1 MKTYLMSIP
10 DSIKGIS
17 DKLNIKALLCDKS
30 WVIYNDEDTKIV
42 FIFEKSGS
50 IIISQNGVVEKAKWE
65 YVKANKSILI
75 ENNGQ
80 TLLLHPTFV
89 DDILFIMQQ
98 DGTNLHIVMIDEKE
112 VERLMLKTLEA
123 INKYLVNVSN
133 QHNTNYIYSQRREL
147 TEEQLLRE
155 QAYKETKYE
164 IESSTA
170 ELKHQK
176 KISSIIIVITI
187 ICFFISLFITISS
200 TLFSEHLLVVIS
212 VISIV
217 IITINIRRGLSLDNK
232 IEIIEKE
239 IIDNY
244 LKQKQ

>member
-1 MKTYLMSIP
+1 MSIP

-17 DKLNIKALLCDKS
+17 DKLNVKALLCDKS
-30 WVIYNDEDTKIV
+30 WVIYNDDGIRIV
-42 FIFEKSGS
+42 FIFEKKGS

-98 DGTNLHIVMIDEKE
+98 DGTNFHIVMIDEKE

-133 QHNTNYIYSQRREL
+133 QHNTNYIDSQRREL
-147 TEEQLLRE
+147 TEEQLLRK
-155 QAYKETKYE
+155 QAYKETKDE

-170 ELKHQK
+170 ELERQK
-176 KISSIIIVITI
+176 TTSLVIIVISLG
-187 ICFFISLFITISS
+187 ISLCS
-200 TLFSEHLLVVIS
+200 LLIPEALALIVAIP
-212 VISIV
+212 SIV
-217 IITINIRRGLSLDNK
+217 IMTIYIRRAVSLDEK

-244 LKQKQ
+244 IKQKQ

>member
-123 INKYLVNVSN
+123 INKYLVNVSS
-133 QHNTNYIYSQRREL
+133 QHNTDYIEQKRKEQIEKQK
-147 TEEQLLRE
+147 EEQLLRT
-155 QAYKETKYE
+155 QAYEETKDE
-164 IESSTA
+164 IKSSTT

-176 KISSIIIVITI
+176 TTLIIISIFSLLVFIGSLCLPDDLILFIAIPSIAIMTI
-187 ICFFISLFITISS
+187 YIRKLISLD
-200 TLFSEHLLVVIS
+200 E
-212 VISIV
+212 
-217 IITINIRRGLSLDNK
+217 K

-239 IIDNY
+239 IIDKY
-244 LKQKQ
+244 IKQKR

>member
-17 DKLNIKALLCDKS
+17 DKLNVKALLCDKS
-30 WVIYNDEDTKIV
+30 WVIYNDDGIRIV
-42 FIFEKSGS
+42 FIFEKKGS

-89 DDILFIMQQ
+89 DDILFILQQ

-112 VERLMLKTLEA
+112 VERLMLKTTEA
-123 INKYLVNVSN
+123 INNYLINISKSRE
-133 QHNTNYIYSQRREL
+133 QIESQKK
-147 TEEQLLRE
+147 EQLLRE
-155 QAYKETKYE
+155 QAYKETKDE

-170 ELKHQK
+170 ELKRQQ
-176 KISSIIIVITI
+176 KISYIIMAIAFICCYSAAMLTELFVTDIAVALTGIII
-187 ICFFISLFITISS
+187 
-200 TLFSEHLLVVIS
+200 

-217 IITINIRRGLSLDNK
+217 IIAINIRRDRSLDKK
-232 IEIIEKE
+232 IEIIKKE

-244 LKQKQ
+244 IKQKQ

>member
-89 DDILFIMQQ
+89 DDVLFILQQ

-112 VERLMLKTLEA
+112 VEGLMLKTLEA

-133 QHNTNYIYSQRREL
+133 QHNTNYIDSQRREL

-176 KISSIIIVITI
+176 KISNIIIVITI
-187 ICFFISLFITISS
+187 ICFFISLFIIISS

-217 IITINIRRGLSLDNK
+217 IITINIRRGLSLDDK

>member
-123 INKYLVNVSN
+123 INKYLVNVSS
-133 QHNTNYIYSQRREL
+133 QHNTDYIEQKRKEQIKKQK
-147 TEEQLLRE
+147 EEQLLRT
-155 QAYKETKYE
+155 QAYEETKDE
-164 IESSTA
+164 IKSSTA

-176 KISSIIIVITI
+176 TTLIIISIFLLL
-187 ICFFISLFITISS
+187 FFIGSLCLPDDLILFIAIP
-200 TLFSEHLLVVIS
+200 
-212 VISIV
+212 SIA
-217 IITINIRRGLSLDNK
+217 IMTMYIRKLISLDEK

-239 IIDNY
+239 IIDKY
-244 LKQKQ
+244 IKQKQ

>member
-10 DSIKGIS
+10 DSIKGVS
-17 DKLNIKALLCDKS
+17 DKLNVKALLCDKS
-30 WVIYNDEDTKIV
+30 WVIYNDDGIKIV
-42 FIFEKSGS
+42 FIFEKNGS

-80 TLLLHPTFV
+80 TLLLHPTFI

-98 DGTNLHIVMIDEKE
+98 DGTNLHIIMIDEKE
-112 VERLMLKTLEA
+112 IERLMLKTLEA
-123 INKYLVNVSN
+123 INKYLADISN
-133 QHNTNYIYSQRREL
+133 QHNIDYIELKREEQIKKQK
-147 TEEQLLRE
+147 EEQLLRR
-155 QAYKETKYE
+155 QAYKETKDE

-170 ELKHQK
+170 ELERQK
-176 KISSIIIVITI
+176 TTTLVIIVISLG
-187 ICFFISLFITISS
+187 ISLCS
-200 TLFSEHLLVVIS
+200 LLIPEALALIVAIP
-212 VISIV
+212 SIV
-217 IITINIRRGLSLDNK
+217 IMTIYIRRAVSLDEK

>member
-17 DKLNIKALLCDKS
+17 DKLNVKALLCDKS
-30 WVIYNDEDTKIV
+30 WVIYNDDGIKIV
-42 FIFEKSGS
+42 FIFEKNGS

-133 QHNTNYIYSQRREL
+133 QHNTDYIEQKRKEQIEKQK
-147 TEEQLLRE
+147 EEQLLRE
-155 QAYKETKYE
+155 QAYKETKDE
-164 IESSTA
+164 IGSSTA
-170 ELKHQK
+170 ELKRQR
-176 KISSIIIVITI
+176 KISNIIIVITV
-187 ICFFISLFITISS
+187 ICFIISLFF
-200 TLFSEHLLVVIS
+200 TLLSEYLVIIS
-212 VISIV
+212 VILIV
-217 IITINIRRGLSLDNK
+217 FFIAIYLRKDVLDEK
-232 IEIIEKE
+232 IEFIEKE

>member
-17 DKLNIKALLCDKS
+17 DKLNVKALLCDKS
-30 WVIYNDEDTKIV
+30 WVIYNDDGIRIV
-42 FIFEKSGS
+42 FIFEKKGS

-98 DGTNLHIVMIDEKE
+98 DGTNFHIVMIDEKE

-133 QHNTNYIYSQRREL
+133 QHNTNYIDSQRREL
-147 TEEQLLRE
+147 TEEQLLRK
-155 QAYKETKYE
+155 QAYKETKDE

-170 ELKHQK
+170 ELERQK
-176 KISSIIIVITI
+176 TTSLVIIVISLG
-187 ICFFISLFITISS
+187 ISLCS
-200 TLFSEHLLVVIS
+200 LLIPEALALIVAIP
-212 VISIV
+212 SIV
-217 IITINIRRGLSLDNK
+217 IMTIYIRRAVSLDEK

-244 LKQKQ
+244 IKQKQ

>member
-17 DKLNIKALLCDKS
+17 DKLNVKALLCDKS
-30 WVIYNDEDTKIV
+30 WVIYNDDGIKIV
-42 FIFEKSGS
+42 FIFEKNGS

-133 QHNTNYIYSQRREL
+133 QHNTNYIDSQRREL

-155 QAYKETKYE
+155 QAYKETKDE

-170 ELKHQK
+170 ELERQK
-176 KISSIIIVITI
+176 TTSLVIIVIS
-187 ICFFISLFITISS
+187 FSISLCS
-200 TLFSEHLLVVIS
+200 LLLPKALALVGAIP
-212 VISIV
+212 SIV
-217 IITINIRRGLSLDNK
+217 IMTIYIRRALSLDDK

>member
-17 DKLNIKALLCDKS
+17 DKLNVKALLCDKS
-30 WVIYNDEDTKIV
+30 WVIYNDDGIKIV
-42 FIFEKSGS
+42 FIFEKNGS
-50 IIISQNGVVEKAKWE
+50 IIISQNGVVIKAKWE

-133 QHNTNYIYSQRREL
+133 QHNTNYIDSQRREL
-147 TEEQLLRE
+147 TEEQLLRK
-155 QAYKETKYE
+155 QAYKETKDE

-170 ELKHQK
+170 ELKRQR
-176 KISSIIIVITI
+176 KISNIIIVITVICI
-187 ICFFISLFITISS
+187 IISLFLTLLS
-200 TLFSEHLLVVIS
+200 THLAVIPVILIVLFIA
-212 VISIV
+212 
-217 IITINIRRGLSLDNK
+217 INLRKAVLDEK
-232 IEIIEKE
+232 IEIIVKE

>member
-1 MKTYLMSIP
+1 MSIP

-176 KISSIIIVITI
+176 TTLIIISIFSLLVFIGSLCLPDDLILFIAIPSIAITTI
-187 ICFFISLFITISS
+187 YIRKLISLD
-200 TLFSEHLLVVIS
+200 E
-212 VISIV
+212 
-217 IITINIRRGLSLDNK
+217 K

-239 IIDNY
+239 IIDKY
-244 LKQKQ
+244 IKQKR

>member
-89 DDILFIMQQ
+89 DDVLFILQQ
-98 DGTNLHIVMIDEKE
+98 DGTSLHIVMIDEKE
-112 VERLMLKTLEA
+112 VERLMLKTIEA

-133 QHNTNYIYSQRREL
+133 QHNTNYIDSQRREL

-176 KISSIIIVITI
+176 KISNIIIVITI
-187 ICFFISLFITISS
+187 ICFFISFL
-200 TLFSEHLLVVIS
+200 LLLVELCFQ
-212 VISIV
+212 SI
-217 IITINIRRGLSLDNK
+217 
-232 IEIIEKE
+232 
-239 IIDNY
+239 Y
-244 LKQKQ
+244 

>member
-10 DSIKGIS
+10 DSIKGVS
-17 DKLNIKALLCDKS
+17 DKLNVKALLCDKS
-30 WVIYNDEDTKIV
+30 WVIYNDDGIKIV
-42 FIFEKSGS
+42 FIFEKNGS
-50 IIISQNGVVEKAKWE
+50 IIISQNGVVVKAKWE

-133 QHNTNYIYSQRREL
+133 QHNTDDIEQKRKEQIEKQK
-147 TEEQLLRE
+147 EEQLLRE
-155 QAYKETKYE
+155 QAYKETKDE

-170 ELKHQK
+170 ELKRQR
-176 KISSIIIVITI
+176 KISNIIIVITVICI
-187 ICFFISLFITISS
+187 IISIFLTLLSTHLAVIPVILIVFFIA
-200 TLFSEHLLVVIS
+200 
-212 VISIV
+212 
-217 IITINIRRGLSLDNK
+217 INLRKAVLDEK
-232 IEIIEKE
+232 IEIIVKE

>member
-17 DKLNIKALLCDKS
+17 DKLNVKALLCDKS
-30 WVIYNDEDTKIV
+30 WVIYNDDGIKIV
-42 FIFEKSGS
+42 FIFEKNGS

-133 QHNTNYIYSQRREL
+133 QHNTNYIDSQRREL

-155 QAYKETKYE
+155 QAYKETKDE

-170 ELKHQK
+170 ELERQK
-176 KISSIIIVITI
+176 TTSLVIIVITI
-187 ICFFISLFITISS
+187 ICFFISLIIFSS
-200 TLFSEHLLVVIS
+200 ILFSEHLLVVIS

-217 IITINIRRGLSLDNK
+217 IITINIRRALSLDEK
-232 IEIIEKE
+232 IEIIVKE

>member
-75 ENNGQ
+75 ENNGH

-89 DDILFIMQQ
+89 DDVLFILQQ
-98 DGTNLHIVMIDEKE
+98 DGTSLHIVMIDEKE
-112 VERLMLKTLEA
+112 VERLMLKTIEA
-123 INKYLVNVSN
+123 INKYLINVSN
-133 QHNTNYIYSQRREL
+133 QHNTDYIETTR
-147 TEEQLLRE
+147 EEQIEKQREERLLRQ
-155 QAYKETKYE
+155 QAYKETKDE
-164 IESSTA
+164 IESSTT
-170 ELKHQK
+170 ELKRQQIK
-176 KISSIIIVITI
+176 FIIIATIVISFLFISLLLLPDTFTPYIGITFIVILTICLRKISS
-187 ICFFISLFITISS
+187 LY
-200 TLFSEHLLVVIS
+200 
-212 VISIV
+212 
-217 IITINIRRGLSLDNK
+217 DK
-232 IEIIEKE
+232 IEIIKKE
-239 IIDNY
+239 IVDNY
-244 LKQKQ
+244 IKHKL

>member
-42 FIFEKSGS
+42 FIFEKNGS

-75 ENNGQ
+75 ENNGH

-89 DDILFIMQQ
+89 DDVLFILQQ
-98 DGTNLHIVMIDEKE
+98 DGTSLHIVMIDEKE
-112 VERLMLKTLEA
+112 VERLMLKTIEA
-123 INKYLVNVSN
+123 INKYLVNVSS
-133 QHNTNYIYSQRREL
+133 QHNTDYIEQKRKEQIENQK
-147 TEEQLLRE
+147 EEQLLRT
-155 QAYKETKYE
+155 QAYEETKDE
-164 IESSTA
+164 IKSSTA

-176 KISSIIIVITI
+176 TTLIIISIFSLLVFIGSLCLPDDLILFIAIPSIAIMTI
-187 ICFFISLFITISS
+187 YIRKLISLD
-200 TLFSEHLLVVIS
+200 E
-212 VISIV
+212 
-217 IITINIRRGLSLDNK
+217 K

-239 IIDNY
+239 IIDKY
-244 LKQKQ
+244 IKQKR